1 MIYLHDEGP
10 RTSHSE
16 RRQCGWRL
24 AARLAAAPL
33 STRLVGAWL
42 PPGGQGSC
50 GSGSFRCGNSSQ
62 CVPHHFV
69 CNRHNDCANGED
81 ENLRMCGDAHG
92 WNETDKMFRRAGR
105 GPDWSKCDLEGFPLG
120 CHCRNTTQLICKGL
134 GLRKPPILHGDRLP
148 ERLILPDNNIQ
159 HLGPI
164 SLAHY
169 NLTGLVLSGN
179 GLHSIHK
186 HALREQRRL
195 KTLDLS
201 NNTLEKL
208 PRHLLQGLVHLKWL
222 IVEHNQLQQLPLRA
236 LNGLRHL
243 KLLDLS
249 HNGLTLTGEHFPE
262 LPQLTIL
269 DLERNAITTLEREL
283 FNKLPRLSQLYLQ
296 HNRISTINYGAFVGN
311 RALLRLNLSFNY
323 LHSMDS
329 DTMKPL
335 GGLKALSLKANPFDY
350 IPRSLLQPLANLSSL
365 NLEGIEMEQLDLQIF
380 DADILPSLQILWL
393 HRFHF
398 CSYAPWVKSCRPNT
412 DGISSAEHLL
422 QRPEQR
428 AAVWVLAA
436 LALGGN
442 ALVLGGRAAAR
453 DDSPALSAVVRNLA
467 AADLLMGA
475 YLCAV
480 GACDRELRGRY
491 AAHALRWMAS
501 WRCTA
506 AGAAAMLSSEVSV
519 LVLLFLSL
527 ERFLLIAVPFGAPGG
542 LSPRVA
548 RRVLA
553 AIWALGLLLAALPAI
568 QWRHSNRFYGTNGLC
583 FPLHIEDPYMQGWQY
598 SSFIVLG
605 VNIPGVWRTRRR
617 AGAAVAASAERGSRE
632 LEIALRVLLLVLTD
646 AACWVPVAALKLLAL
661 ARGHVPADVYAWV
674 VVLVLPVNSALNPLL
689 YTFSTPRYRTR
700 IVHLWRRAR
709 ALCRGGGVAG
719 LEGGDARRCGAGA
732 SRRGRSR

>member
-467 AADLLMGA
+467 A
-475 YLCAV
+475 
-480 GACDRELRGRY
+480 
-491 AAHALRWMAS
+491 
-501 WRCTA
+501 
-506 AGAAAMLSSEVSV
+506 
-519 LVLLFLSL
+519 
-527 ERFLLIAVPFGAPGG
+527 
-542 LSPRVA
+542 
-548 RRVLA
+548 
-553 AIWALGLLLAALPAI
+553 I